1 MPGHGNGRCAAGDW
15 TGPIRQSPPAALPPL
30 LEGVAA
36 VCGAKT
42 AERGRL
48 SGGLY
53 RRSRSGW
60 NAPRSGLPLGGA
72 ASPGSLPPESPF
84 SGVPR
89 KAGRPSIN
97 AADWKRNRPGLGP
110 VLSLADAGQAGG
122 KPPVSS
128 GCAGLPLRAAA
139 GCAVQ
144 STLFLIWVRAKETKP
159 CSALLNTV
167 SLR

>member
-1 MPGHGNGRCAAGDW
+1 MGMDGARRETGQVPSGSPLRRRFPHCWRVSQRYAAQKQRSG
-15 TGPIRQSPPAALPPL
+15 
-30 LEGVAA
+30 GV
-36 VCGAKT
+36 CQ
-42 AERGRL
+42 
-48 SGGLY
+48 GGLY

-60 NAPRSGLPLGGA
+60 NAPRSGLPLGA
-72 ASPGSLPPESPF
+72 ASPGSLPPESLF